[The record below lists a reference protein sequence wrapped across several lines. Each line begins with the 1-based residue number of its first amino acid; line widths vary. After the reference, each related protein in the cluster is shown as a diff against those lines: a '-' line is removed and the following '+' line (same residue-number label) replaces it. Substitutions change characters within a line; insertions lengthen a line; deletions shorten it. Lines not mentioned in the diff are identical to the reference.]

1 MSKVLITGGCGF
13 IGSHVALF
21 LLEHGYEVRILDSN
35 LNSSSKVINKI
46 FDILNL
52 KKIYPENKFKS
63 YKGDV
68 RDEKILENIFLES
81 FQEGSIIQSVIHLSG
96 LKSVR
101 ESKISTLN
109 YWDVNIAGTITLLKV
124 MDKYNCRKLIFSSSA
139 SIYGDSKNV
148 PFCEETPPKT
158 LNPYA
163 NTKLTAE
170 IFFEDLCSSKGKNW
184 NIISLRYFNPIGA
197 HSTGLIG
204 EEPLLENSNIFPLI
218 LKSCID
224 QNKKIYIYGRDWPTH
239 DGTCIRDYI
248 HIEDLAE
255 GHVVAL
261 KRVLSDHKGFIRINL
276 GTGKGTSV
284 LELLKVFEKVNNI
297 KLEYEFIA
305 RRDGDC
311 PILVADNSKA
321 LNYLGWAPKR
331 GLEEMCLDGYNWLK
345 INQKVYFC

>member
-1 MSKVLITGGCGF
+1 M
-13 IGSHVALF
+13 
-21 LLEHGYEVRILDSN
+21 
-35 LNSSSKVINKI
+35 
-46 FDILNL
+46 
-52 KKIYPENKFKS
+52 
-63 YKGDV
+63 
-68 RDEKILENIFLES
+68 
-81 FQEGSIIQSVIHLSG
+81 
-96 LKSVR
+96 
-101 ESKISTLN
+101 
-109 YWDVNIAGTITLLKV
+109 
-124 MDKYNCRKLIFSSSA
+124 
-139 SIYGDSKNV
+139 
-148 PFCEETPPKT
+148 
-158 LNPYA
+158 
-163 NTKLTAE
+163 
-170 IFFEDLCSSKGKNW
+170 
-184 NIISLRYFNPIGA
+184 
-197 HSTGLIG
+197 
-204 EEPLLENSNIFPLI
+204 ENSNIFPLI

-261 KRVLSDHKGFIRINL
+261 KSVLSDHKGFIRINL

-297 KLEYEFIA
+297 KLEYEFIS